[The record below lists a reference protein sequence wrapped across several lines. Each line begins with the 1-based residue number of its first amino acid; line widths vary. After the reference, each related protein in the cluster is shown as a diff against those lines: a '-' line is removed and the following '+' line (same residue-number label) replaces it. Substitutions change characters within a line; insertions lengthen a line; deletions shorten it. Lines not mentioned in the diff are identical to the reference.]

1 MRRPRQRDYVAE
13 YVRETPITALA
24 IAAAAG
30 FLIGGG
36 LKNRLGLAILGIVG
50 RVAIQ
55 GAATTFMAA
64 LATGND
70 HNETPNG
77 ASRDSN
83 GYDKPRGNVQ
93 ESGRTE

>member
-1 MRRPRQRDYVAE
+1 MGE

-36 LKNRLGLAILGIVG
+36 LKNRLGLAILGIG

-64 LATGND
+64 LATRND

-93 ESGRTE
+93 ESG

>member
-1 MRRPRQRDYVAE
+1 M
-13 YVRETPITALA
+13 L
-24 IAAAAG
+24 
-30 FLIGGG
+30 LIGGG

-77 ASRDSN
+77 KSPDGN
-83 GYDKPRGNVQ
+83 GYDKLRGNVQ
-93 ESGRTE
+93 EFQ

>member
-1 MRRPRQRDYVAE
+1 MRRPRQRDYVGE

-30 FLIGGG
+30 FLTGGG

-55 GAATTFMAA
+55 DAVTTFVAA
-64 LATGND
+64 LASGTD
-70 HNETPNG
+70 HNEISKRR
-77 ASRDSN
+77 A
-83 GYDKPRGNVQ
+83 PRQ
-93 ESGRTE
+93 

>member
-1 MRRPRQRDYVAE
+1 MRRPRQRDYVGE

-24 IAAAAG
+24 IAATAG

-70 HNETPNG
+70 HNETLNR

-93 ESGRTE
+93 ESG

>member
-1 MRRPRQRDYVAE
+1 
-13 YVRETPITALA
+13 
-24 IAAAAG
+24 
-30 FLIGGG
+30 
-36 LKNRLGLAILGIVG
+36 
-50 RVAIQ
+50 
-55 GAATTFMAA
+55 MAA

-93 ESGRTE
+93 ESGRTNEARQDLRDTLTEVNAKLESVESDLAPTILSKAIRLAFP

>member
-1 MRRPRQRDYVAE
+1 MLYADFDGPMVSDAWRIYQDVGA
-13 YVRETPITALA
+13 A

-64 LATGND
+64 LAAGNH

-93 ESGRTE
+93 ESG

>member
-1 MRRPRQRDYVAE
+1 VGE
-13 YVRETPITALA
+13 YVRETPISAMA
-24 IAAAAG
+24 VAAAAG

-36 LKNRLGLAILGIVG
+36 LKNRLGLAILGITG

-70 HNETPNG
+70 HNEAPNRAG
-77 ASRDSN
+77 RDGN
-83 GYDKPRGNVQ
+83 GYDKRRGNVQ
-93 ESGRTE
+93 ESG